1 MNFSHPLL
9 KHHIADL
16 LPNEKPPVRE
26 FVDRSRVLVNTMLE
40 NPENTGQNFVLLLIL
55 ADQLQVLHD
64 SFEEEE
70 LRELNAEKNHE

>member
-1 MNFSHPLL
+1 MNISSHRCE
-9 KHHIADL
+9 
-16 LPNEKPPVRE
+16 LPRLNLVHQALPPARE
-26 FVDRSRVLVNTMLE
+26 YIDRSRVLVNTMLE

-70 LRELNAEKNHE
+70 HRELNAEKNHE